1 MVNLK
6 PRPSRPKAAFEAAGP
21 CNKAERIRELS
32 KGIGVDYSPLST
44 IDLRMFAFRVENRPK
59 LDRDL
64 AVSLLRREA
73 FESKPFLRRVKSRLS
88 GPDCRIC
95 LAALSN
101 HVTANGSAEVADILL
116 DLLIAT
122 ARQSSVRVKLPG
134 NILATAMRHSK
145 AYLPWSPAFSPYRYA
160 LGPVLTRAVL
170 NQSQDTVRAL
180 LERGADPNQLCISVI
195 SRVASTDLQIFELLL
210 RSPTPLNPTT
220 IRMLYTQAINQ
231 PNLDGLSL
239 LLRLRPCP
247 YSHDSYRFETFIMTG
262 YDRDTLLEEAIR
274 TENYKFIFLIAD
286 FTRDLPLS
294 KTNLFASV
302 LDAAHMDPSLRKDV
316 MEVLL
321 LIGRNVVGPFLCRC
335 VEDRRHDIVRLII
348 SYGVT
353 ALAEAISLACQNLD
367 MECLEILVKGTIHGS
382 HTPSFTINLPAQLR
396 EQMQEEV
403 LLRLLKIG
411 ARGDWT
417 NEELIKAVSSNRIQ
431 LLEPL
436 FKAKASADYQHGECL
451 KIAILSEDVRLVET
465 LLAGMRDFAG
475 VESGQFA
482 TLASVFPT
490 ISRVSPLPRRALT
503 KIFLNAGVEGICV
516 DTALNKA
523 LCDYSADRDLE
534 LIDIL
539 LDGNSSCDATS
550 LSVAMYHKD
559 TAIFDK
565 LLSVDGRRKASAR
578 LRKYTPLL
586 DGSVFLWFERHHE
599 KLFGQLRS
607 VDANSALS
615 SACLKLVLQ
624 NIRQAEHLC
633 GAHGGPRKYEC
644 FHRFMEGG
652 AHDDEVFKH
661 CLKFTGE
668 MDCTTLTEFVLTATC
683 FCNTDKIRSTLEAIP
698 FSISS
703 RTKAI
708 PFGRFSRTRARVS
721 RTGQAPK
728 PLPSLNMPRI
738 GSDISKFCDARS
750 AEAFKI
756 LFGGDIWFVKAS
768 DLAAKLLKRHL
779 EECAQSVTSGEH
791 WPTLTIEFLLSKM
804 ADISTSEYISCL
816 SIAASSK
823 QWTVFRRLL
832 DRQLPK
838 ETLGGFILI
847 DVLSLVPEAIEIF
860 LDSFAISC
868 MPGTFFLEVL
878 QNAFDNACNK
888 QGRQAAILL
897 CSKFRRRLR
906 LTGVLDVLKSVMDMD
921 DVQYVYTLLENTIP
935 VAGDLEVLWQHVD
948 PRPGKNDILR
958 KVQMLIQAG
967 ATGPKV
973 IATLTDAISHGDKD
987 LLFSIISTPHAHRS
1001 CLIHEYFDYENLIST
1016 SPSQQE
1022 RINAS
1027 EENFLPVPAKAL
1039 SIAIQLDK
1047 ADTCRL
1053 LCEAGAPL
1061 VYQGQSLV
1069 EAAVVSK
1076 SDTALLTLIESPMS
1090 RIDHPFVVNFALL
1103 QAVLNDRL
1111 ELVED
1116 LICRGGS
1123 TQAYN
1128 HESLKVA
1135 ARLDESNMLEALLA
1149 FGATRDGLYAAF
1161 EVIMERFTQPN
1172 VNPTLPCEMLRLV
1185 HKAGLEDHKCFSQ
1198 ALLSLCRVRSA
1209 TWGHASILTE
1219 YGASVEYENGQCM
1232 MEAWRFGN
1240 LEIFGQLFSQG
1251 VDQSISTRLLVEAC
1265 DDYTRDGKNPSFLPP
1280 DGALVVLAPL
1290 LQTEIP
1296 QYVRNTTLDRIAKT
1310 YGDDADNTQIL
1321 QLMLEKGAC
1330 FSEDSG
1336 EALYRSCNLGQDK
1349 VSSLVSRSNPP
1360 SRARMLALQHLF
1372 RGQGTA
1378 GETTGPASQASERAR
1393 RRCLNNIISPESNFD
1408 NLTFQDSDIVDLIE
1422 SMLSL
1427 KDHSGV
1433 RLMWYFF
1440 FVRQGR
1446 RLLSRFCPESCRNK
1460 LEQVLSSAIQASRGM
1475 KQDHSVKYVLRVMQN
1490 HGLLSSAP
1498 TANCTGFALNTESLN
1513 RLLLLSLQRG
1523 RFALVST
1530 LLAAGADA
1538 SAVDDT
1544 GRSAL
1549 CWAALGDHIQAV
1561 NDLIVKK
1568 ARVDDGSLH
1577 IAACQQNHEVMQSLL
1592 DAGHDPNHLSSLHD
1606 GATPLIAFVRFQ
1618 HSQTASE
1625 KFEKTLAILLKDVDA
1640 CATIWSIPP
1649 NPLRLAFKSRSP
1661 YHMLHALFRHVPP
1674 ADIRNPLIRRR
1685 RFRYSLLSVVEEWGG
1700 IDLTPDQQR
1709 QLAVQLEGLKFRRIF
1724 YAVEG
1729 DHPHG
1734 AVGIPDHLL
1743 GDEETRNRRKAYN
1756 SKECSVCGGIADRE
1770 SGIHARLAPDCAAN
1784 HGWNDYIICTDCLR
1798 QYLESKMFPGGDD
1811 KFPSANI
1818 TCWAPDC
1825 QVVLTHPVIRHYADP
1840 ERFST
1845 YDEALCQQYLQD
1857 GQTTAKCA
1865 TVECLGAIW
1874 FDAANP
1880 TFTVF
1885 KCATCHDITC
1895 ILCNQLYKKHDN
1907 QPCPAGEE
1915 AKANER
1921 RKREDEASEAA
1932 ISREKKCPKCHLAYQ
1947 RRSGCDHITCGKDTH
1962 TAGRSCK
1969 FSPIRP

>member
-1 MVNLK
+1 M
-6 PRPSRPKAAFEAAGP
+6 AAFEAAGP
-21 CNKAERIRELS
+21 HNKAARIRELS
-32 KGIGVDYSPLST
+32 KGIGVDYSPLSK
-44 IDLRMFAFRVENRPK
+44 IDPPMFTFSVENTTK

-73 FESKPFLRRVKSRLS
+73 FASRESFLRRVKSRLS
-88 GPDCRIC
+88 GPNRRIC

-101 HVTANGSAEVADILL
+101 HVAANGSAEVAKILL
-116 DLLIAT
+116 DILIAT

-134 NILATAMRHSK
+134 NILATDMGHPTAD
-145 AYLPWSPAFSPYRYA
+145 SPAFFAHHYT

-180 LERGADPNQLCISVI
+180 LERVADPNQLCISVI

-210 RSPTPLNPTT
+210 RSPTPLNRTT
-220 IRMLYTQAINQ
+220 IGMLYTQAINQ

-239 LLRLRPCP
+239 LLRSDPRL
-247 YSHDSYRFETFIMTG
+247 YSRDSDRFELYIMTS

-274 TENYKFIFLIAD
+274 TENYQFIFLIAY
-286 FTRDLPLS
+286 FTHDLPLF

-302 LDAAHMDPSLRKDV
+302 LDAANMDPSLRKDV
-316 MEVLL
+316 IEILL
-321 LIGRNVVGPFLCRC
+321 LIGGFELSVVGPFLCRC
-335 VEDRRHDIVRLII
+335 VEDRRHDIVRLMI

-353 ALAEAISLACQNLD
+353 APAETISLACQNLD
-367 MECLEILVKGTIHGS
+367 MECLEILAKGTIHDS
-382 HTPSFTINLPAQLR
+382 HAPPFTINLPAQLR
-396 EQMQEEV
+396 EQMHEEV
-403 LLRLLKIG
+403 LLGLLKIG
-411 ARGDWT
+411 AAGDWT
-417 NEELIKAVSSNRIQ
+417 NEELIKAVSSNQIQ

-436 FKAKASADYQHGECL
+436 FKAKASAEYQHGECL
-451 KIAILSEDVRLVET
+451 KIAILSENVRLVET
-465 LLAGMRDFAG
+465 LLAGMGGFAG
-475 VESGQFA
+475 VRSDQLA

-503 KIFLNAGVEGICV
+503 KIFLNEGVEGSCV
-516 DTALNKA
+516 DIALNKA

-539 LDGNSSCDATS
+539 LDGNGSCDATS

-565 LLSVDGRRKASAR
+565 LLSVDGRRNTSTR
-578 LRKYTPLL
+578 LRRYTPLL
-586 DGSVFLWFERHHE
+586 DGSVFLWFERRHE

-624 NIRQAEHLC
+624 NIPQAKHLC
-633 GAHGGPRKYEC
+633 GTHGGPRKYEC

-652 AHDDEVFKH
+652 AHDDGVFKH
-661 CLKFTGE
+661 CLKFTFE
-668 MDCTTLTEFVLTATC
+668 MDYTTLTELVLTVAC
-683 FCNTDKIRSTLEAIP
+683 FCNADKTRSIL
-698 FSISS
+698 
-703 RTKAI
+703 KAI
-708 PFGRFSRTRARVS
+708 PFDISWTGARFWI
-721 RTGQAPK
+721 GQAPK
-728 PLPSLNMPRI
+728 PLPPLNMPRI

-756 LFGGDIWFVKAS
+756 LFGSDNWFVKAS

-791 WPTLTIEFLLSKM
+791 WPTLAIELLLSKM
-804 ADISTSEYISCL
+804 VDISTSEYISCL

-832 DRQLPK
+832 DRRLPK
-838 ETLGGFILI
+838 EILGGFILI
-847 DVLSLVPEAIEIF
+847 DILSLVPEAIGIF
-860 LDSFAISC
+860 LYSFAISC
-868 MPGTFFLEVL
+868 MPDTFFSEVV
-878 QNAFDNACNK
+878 QNAFDDACKK
-888 QGRQAAILL
+888 QDRQAAILL

-948 PRPGKNDILR
+948 PQPGKNDILQ

-973 IATLTDAISHGDKD
+973 IATLTDAINYGDKD

-1001 CLIHEYFDYENLIST
+1001 CLTHEHFDYENLIST
-1016 SPSQQE
+1016 PPSQKE
-1022 RINAS
+1022 PINAS

-1076 SDTALLTLIESPMS
+1076 SDTALLTLIESSMS

-1111 ELVED
+1111 ELAED

-1128 HESLKVA
+1128 HESLKAA
-1135 ARLDESNMLEALLA
+1135 ARLDGSNMLEALLA
-1149 FGATRDGLYAAF
+1149 FGVTRDGLYAAF
-1161 EVIMERFTQPN
+1161 EVIVERFTQPN
-1172 VNPTLPCEMLRLV
+1172 VNLTLPCEMLRLV
-1185 HKAGLEDHKCFSQ
+1185 HKAGLEDHKCFSE

-1209 TWGHASILTE
+1209 TWGHASILIE

-1232 MEAWRFGN
+1232 VEAWRFGN

-1265 DDYTRDGKNPSFLPP
+1265 GDYTRDGKNPSFLPP
-1280 DGALVVLAPL
+1280 DGALVVLTPL

-1310 YGDDADNTQIL
+1310 YGDEADNTQIL

-1360 SRARMLALQHLF
+1360 SRARVLALQHLF

-1378 GETTGPASQASERAR
+1378 GETTGPASQASECAR

-1440 FVRQGR
+1440 SVRQGR

-1460 LEQVLSSAIQASRGM
+1460 LEQVLSSAILASREM
-1475 KQDHSVKYVLRVMQN
+1475 KQDHSVKYVLGVMQN
-1490 HGLLSSAP
+1490 HGPLSSAP
-1498 TANCTGFALNTESLN
+1498 TANCAGFALNTESLN
-1513 RLLLLSLQRG
+1513 RLLLLSLRRG

-1549 CWAALGDHIQAV
+1549 CWAALGDHCQAV
-1561 NDLIVKK
+1561 NELIVKK
-1568 ARVDDGSLH
+1568 AKVDDGSLH

-1625 KFEKTLAILLKDVDA
+1625 KFEKTLAILLKDVDV
-1640 CATIWSIPP
+1640 CATIWSTPP
-1649 NPLRLAFKSRSP
+1649 NPLGLAFKSRSP

-1709 QLAVQLEGLKFRRIF
+1709 QLAVQLE
-1724 YAVEG
+1724 
-1729 DHPHG
+1729 
-1734 AVGIPDHLL
+1734 
-1743 GDEETRNRRKAYN
+1743 
-1756 SKECSVCGGIADRE
+1756 
-1770 SGIHARLAPDCAAN
+1770 
-1784 HGWNDYIICTDCLR
+1784 
-1798 QYLESKMFPGGDD
+1798 
-1811 KFPSANI
+1811 
-1818 TCWAPDC
+1818 
-1825 QVVLTHPVIRHYADP
+1825 
-1840 ERFST
+1840 
-1845 YDEALCQQYLQD
+1845 
-1857 GQTTAKCA
+1857 
-1865 TVECLGAIW
+1865 
-1874 FDAANP
+1874 
-1880 TFTVF
+1880 
-1885 KCATCHDITC
+1885 
-1895 ILCNQLYKKHDN
+1895 
-1907 QPCPAGEE
+1907 
-1915 AKANER
+1915 
-1921 RKREDEASEAA
+1921 
-1932 ISREKKCPKCHLAYQ
+1932 
-1947 RRSGCDHITCGKDTH
+1947 
-1962 TAGRSCK
+1962 
-1969 FSPIRP
+1969 